1 MPKKSTIR
9 PALNNPTIESATE
22 VAPVAMPHGLRNLPT
37 TSTRSIFWRM
47 EDWSAK
53 LASSLVRLV
62 APTAMLRASWAICW
76 GRVGPAVKNTMTK
89 KSAVDSTTTASIKS
103 RGSLVS
109 SARAL
114 LAP

>member
-37 TSTRSIFWRM
+37 TSTRSIFWSM

-62 APTAMLRASWAICW
+62 APTAMRASWTICW
-76 GRVGPAVKNTMTK
+76 VRVGPAVENTMTK
-89 KSAVDSTTTASIKS
+89 KSAVDSTTTASIRS
-103 RGSLVS
+103 RGILVS
-109 SARAL
+109 SASAL